1 MLAFPNCKINL
12 GLYITK
18 RRDDGY
24 HDLETV
30 FYPLKLK
37 ESLEIVPSK
46 KTTLHVTGLHV
57 HGEPE
62 DNLVW
67 KAYKLMKTKFPDKIP
82 PFNIYLHKVIPMG
95 AGLGGGSSNGA
106 FMLQLLNDYCGLG
119 LNKEQLSALALQL
132 GSDCP
137 FFIHN
142 TPQFAEGRGEK
153 MSPVLLDLSDYS
165 IQLIC
170 PEIHVSTAEAF
181 KAITPDP
188 APFDLRNLHKLP
200 VEEWKDFIGNDFEE
214 PVFKKYPELAIIKS
228 ELYEQGALYAS
239 MSGSGSA
246 IFGIFPDSKKA
257 DLKADADHE
266 DIYMHEGEA
275 IKRKTKK
282 KIADSEMAEAV

>member
-30 FYPLKLK
+30 FYPLKLR

-46 KTTLHVTGLHV
+46 KASLHVTGLPV
-57 HGEPE
+57 MGKPE
-62 DNLVW
+62 NNLVW
-67 KAYKLMKTKFPDKIP
+67 KAYELMKTKFPGKIP

-95 AGLGGGSSNGA
+95 AGLGGGSANGA
-106 FMLQLLNDYCGLG
+106 FMLQLLNDYCALG
-119 LNKEQLSALALQL
+119 QNKEQLSELALQL

-142 TPQFAEGRGEK
+142 TPHFAEGRGEK
-153 MSPVLLDLSDYS
+153 MSPVEVDLSNYS

-170 PEIHVSTAEAF
+170 PEIHISTTKAF
-181 KAITPDP
+181 KAIVPDP

-200 VEEWKDFIGNDFEE
+200 VEEWREFISNDFEE
-214 PVFKKYPELAIIKS
+214 PVFKQYPELSIIKS

-257 DLKADADHE
+257 DLKSDADHE

-275 IKRKTKK
+275 IKRKKRK
-282 KIADSEMAEAV
+282 KIADSEMAGMV